1 MGTANLTWPQVAVHT
16 PADPVLAAWQGGA
29 LLGASPEYARR
40 AVTRAEYEEQGTYCR
55 AT

>member
-1 MGTANLTWPQVAVHT
+1 MHT